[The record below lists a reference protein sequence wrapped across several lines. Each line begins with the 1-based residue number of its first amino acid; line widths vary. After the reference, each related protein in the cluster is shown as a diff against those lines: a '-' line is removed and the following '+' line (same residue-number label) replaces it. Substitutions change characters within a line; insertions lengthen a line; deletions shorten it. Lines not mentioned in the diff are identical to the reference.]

1 MNITPIDRLDGT
13 AAERE
18 RDARPRWAPRLSGGW
33 PGRGWF
39 VVLGIFLLLYVSWL
53 IWAWIPF
60 NQDLVGQ
67 VILLPI
73 NAAAAALAWQASR
86 TVRGRYRLVLAWRLI
101 ALGLFGQL
109 AGAIATGVYS
119 LFGQVPYPSLAD
131 PLYLSFY
138 PLMLAAVVALPHRRQ
153 SRSENLK
160 LGLDLAITA
169 VGAATV
175 VWYVLIAPTAR
186 AGGQNTLQM
195 AVSLAYPVGD
205 VILIV
210 GVASLLLR
218 GVPESTRRA
227 LWLVAV
233 ALCLFVIGDTL
244 YAYVTLHGVFAMSD
258 GLNVTYALA
267 FALFVLAARCQ
278 RPAEAGTADVTRQRG
293 VSWMPY
299 VAVAS
304 GFVVLLVSELS
315 NTPGTLVIAVAA
327 TALAIMVSARQLLGQ
342 RELVAAQGELKTLAT
357 TDALTGLGNRRILLA
372 DLHHQAQTVTV
383 AHPSLL
389 VLLDLNGF
397 KNYNDTF
404 GHPAGDALLARL
416 ANALTDAV
424 KPFGARAYRPGG
436 DEFCV
441 IVADASQRTAVER
454 AASRA
459 LCETGKGFAVSAAFG
474 SVVIPNDAASAIDA
488 LRSADTAMYA
498 QKSSGR
504 TTAGRQSTDVL
515 LTALTEQHPDLGD
528 HLSGVT
534 DLVQA
539 TGRQLNLDD
548 EALGQLRDAA
558 ELHDIGKIAIPDSII
573 NKPAGLSEAEWVLM
587 RQHTLI
593 GERIVTAAPALRGA
607 APLVRASHEAFD
619 GSGYPDGLAGDA
631 IPLGARVIAVCDAF
645 DAMISNRNYSPA
657 STIDDA
663 LAELER
669 CAGTQFDPAIVAAF
683 QRVMVQR
690 HLFPTLSQTSS
701 PGCVAIGLAPH
712 ETSGR
717 PQDRHA

>member
-1 MNITPIDRLDGT
+1 MKITRIDRLAE
-13 AAERE
+13 AAAGRE
-18 RDARPRWAPRLSGGW
+18 RNAQPAPALRLSAGW
-33 PGRGWF
+33 PGPAWF
-39 VVLGIFLLLYVSWL
+39 AFLGIYLLLYVSWL
-53 IWAWIPF
+53 IWSWIPF

-86 TVRGRYRLVLAWRLI
+86 SVRGPHRLALAWRLI
-101 ALGLFGQL
+101 ALGLFGQF
-109 AGAIATGVYS
+109 AGGVATAVYS

-138 PLMLAAVVALPHRRQ
+138 PLMLVALLVLPHRPQ
-153 SRSENLK
+153 SRSQNLR
-160 LGLDLAITA
+160 LGLDLGTTA
-169 VGAATV
+169 LGGATV
-175 VWYVLIAPTAR
+175 VWYALIAPTAR
-186 AGGQNTLQM
+186 AGGPILQL
-195 AVSLAYPVGD
+195 AFSLAYPVGD

-218 GVPESTRRA
+218 GVPDSTQRA
-227 LWLVAV
+227 LWLVAA
-233 ALCLFVIGDTL
+233 ALCLFVIGDAL
-244 YAYVTLHGVFAMSD
+244 YAYVALHGVFANSD
-258 GLNVTYALA
+258 PLNVTYAVAL
-267 FALFVLAARCQ
+267 ALFVLAARCQ
-278 RPAEAGTADVTRQRG
+278 RPAEAGTARVIRKRR

-304 GFVVLLVSELS
+304 GFVVLLISELS
-315 NTPGTLVIAVAA
+315 KTPGTPVIAVAA
-327 TALAIMVSARQLLGQ
+327 TALAVMVSARQLLGQ
-342 RELVAAQGELKTLAT
+342 RELVAAQGDLKTLAT

-372 DLHHQAQTVTV
+372 DLHRQAQTVSR

-424 KPFGARAYRPGG
+424 EPFGARAYRPGG

-441 IVADASQRTAVER
+441 IAGDASQRNALEC
-454 AASRA
+454 AATRA
-459 LCETGKGFAVSAAFG
+459 LCEAGKGFAISTAFG
-474 SVVIPNDAASAIDA
+474 SVVIPNDAASATEA
-488 LRSADTAMYA
+488 MRAADTAMYA

-515 LTALTEQHPDLGD
+515 LSALTEHHPNLGD
-528 HLSGVT
+528 HLNGVT
-534 DLVQA
+534 ELVQA
-539 TGRQLNLDD
+539 IARHLNIDGEKLS
-548 EALGQLRDAA
+548 QLRDAA
-558 ELHDIGKIAIPDSII
+558 ALHDIGKIAIPDSII
-573 NKPAGLSEAEWVLM
+573 NKPTRLTHEEWVLM

-593 GERIVTAAPALRGA
+593 GERIVTSAPALRGA
-607 APLVRASHEAFD
+607 APLVRSSHEAFD

-645 DAMISNRNYSPA
+645 DAMISDRSYSPA

-663 LAELER
+663 LVELER
-669 CAGTQFDPAIVAAF
+669 CAGTQFDPTIVSAF
-683 QRVMVQR
+683 QRIMIKRRQA
-690 HLFPTLSQTSS
+690 PTLIHTVKARAPASRIGLENPPSQTS
-701 PGCVAIGLAPH
+701 AA
-712 ETSGR
+712 
-717 PQDRHA
+717 

>member
-1 MNITPIDRLDGT
+1 MKITRIDRLVM
-13 AAERE
+13 AAAHGDRQ
-18 RDARPRWAPRLSGGW
+18 ARSARAPRLSGGW

-39 VVLGIFLLLYVSWL
+39 VVLGVFLLVYVSWL

-67 VILLPI
+67 VIMLPI

-86 TVRGRYRLVLAWRLI
+86 NVRGRYRLALAWRLI

-131 PLYLSFY
+131 PLFLSFY
-138 PLMLAAVVALPHRRQ
+138 PLMLAALLALPHQRQ
-153 SRSENLK
+153 SRSQNLRQ
-160 LGLDLAITA
+160 GLDLATTA
-169 VGAATV
+169 LGAATV

-186 AGGQNTLQM
+186 AGGQSTLQM
-195 AVSLAYPVGD
+195 AVSLAYPVGE

-218 GVPESTRRA
+218 GVPDSTRRA

-258 GLNVTYALA
+258 ALNVTYALA

-278 RPAEAGTADVTRQRG
+278 RPAEAGTVDVIRQRR

-327 TALAIMVSARQLLGQ
+327 TALAVMVSARQLLGQ
-342 RELVAAQGELKTLAT
+342 RELVAAQGKLKTLAT
-357 TDALTGLGNRRILLA
+357 TDGLTGLGNRRILLA
-372 DLHHQAQTVTV
+372 DLDRQAKTVSS

-424 KPFGARAYRPGG
+424 EPFGARAYRPGG

-441 IVADASQRTAVER
+441 IAADASQRNALER
-454 AASRA
+454 AATRA
-459 LCETGKGFAVSAAFG
+459 LYETGKGFVISTAFG
-474 SVVIPNDAASAIDA
+474 SVVIPNDAANATEA
-488 LRSADTAMYA
+488 MRAADIAMYA

-504 TTAGRQSTDVL
+504 ATAGRQSTDVL
-515 LTALTEQHPDLGD
+515 LSALTEHHPDLGD
-528 HLSGVT
+528 HLAGVT
-534 DLVQA
+534 ELVQA
-539 TGRQLNLDD
+539 IARHLDID
-548 EALGQLRDAA
+548 GDQFSQLRDAA
-558 ELHDIGKIAIPDSII
+558 ALHDIGKIAIPDSII
-573 NKPAGLSEAEWVLM
+573 NKPAELTSAEWGLM

-593 GERIVTAAPALRGA
+593 GERIVTSAPALRA
-607 APLVRASHEAFD
+607 VAPIVRSSHEAFD
-619 GSGYPDGLAGDA
+619 GSGYPDGLAGEA
-631 IPLGARVIAVCDAF
+631 IPLEARVIAVCDAF
-645 DAMISNRNYSPA
+645 DAMISDRSYSPA
-657 STIDDA
+657 ITIDDA
-663 LAELER
+663 LAELRR
-669 CAGTQFDPAIVAAF
+669 CAGTQFDPAIVTAF
-683 QRVMVQR
+683 QVIMAQR
-690 HLFPTLSQTSS
+690 HQAPTQISGSAELVS
-701 PGCVAIGLAPH
+701 PSATNQKSA
-712 ETSGR
+712 
-717 PQDRHA
+717 